1 MPQTHNRNYN
11 NINRNRFSNNRN
23 LNGNNN
29 RIDKL
34 GIPLPKCI
42 VDLIE
47 KTSNFSLY
55 FSKMTKWQKNRNK
68 IEVEKDKYSDI
79 TTVSFCDKGN
89 SKIKCLSNIIKNLH
103 TKQKNISQS
112 FELNEI
118 NAQLISPMILGLG
131 SGHPTEKGITLDRNT
146 GVPYIPASTIKGV
159 CRTAANIL
167 NLNDNN
173 IIKYFGNESEEKD
186 KKKIVRGQIIFLDAY
201 PVINNKDI
209 FSLDIMNPHYQKY
222 YDKKSKGP
230 MEYDNPVPIT
240 FVNIKEGTEFI
251 FRYFFSPLKNNS
263 FGKTDKENIQIIFEK
278 VFDLIGFGGKT
289 AIGYGRFKINTGSI
303 NGSNVTTQNEFEKFK
318 AEFIQNKN
326 SWIQKPQQSTLVMKM
341 KAIKDVNSQKQAKDF
356 IKGQIKEKDRSKSLM
371 ELLNS

>member
-146 GVPYIPASTIKGV
+146 GVPYIPASIIKGV

-173 IIKYFGNESEEKD
+173 IIK
-186 KKKIVRGQIIFLDAY
+186 
-201 PVINNKDI
+201 
-209 FSLDIMNPHYQKY
+209 